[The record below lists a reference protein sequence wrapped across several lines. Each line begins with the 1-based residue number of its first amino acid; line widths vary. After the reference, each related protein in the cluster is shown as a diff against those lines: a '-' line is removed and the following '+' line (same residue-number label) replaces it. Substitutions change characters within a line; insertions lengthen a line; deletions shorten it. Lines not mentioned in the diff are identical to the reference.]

1 MSAQALS
8 NIRILERYVEKNKND
23 KIVEGTINKII
34 KFKIDK
40 YKKELEALENDLK
53 VFEKKYK
60 METTKFFED
69 FENGEL
75 GDSTDFVEWSSW
87 YKIHQRVLERKNTL
101 EGAQS

>member
-8 NIRILERYVEKNKND
+8 NIVILERYIEKNKND
-23 KIVEGTINKII
+23 KIIEGTINKII

-40 YKKELEALENDLK
+40 YKKELEALENELE

-60 METTKFFED
+60 METKRFFED

-75 GDSTDFVEWSSW
+75 GDSTDFVEWSSL
-87 YKIHQRVLERKNTL
+87 YKIHQRMLEKKNIL
-101 EGAQS
+101 